1 MYDLV
6 TFGEAMVRLASPDFM
21 RLENAST
28 LLATAG
34 GAELNVAVNS
44 ANIGLKTAWVSRL
57 VDNWSGRF
65 IRNKA
70 RESGVDTS
78 HIIWSD
84 FDGVGHERNGFYH
97 LELGAGPRASS
108 VTYDRGYT
116 AISNI
121 QPGELDW
128 TSIFDG
134 AKWFH
139 LSGIT
144 PALSET
150 AAAVSKEALEIARK
164 LGLETSYDLNFRSKL
179 WSPEE
184 AQAVNQDLVKFVTVL
199 IGNEEDFEKS
209 LGFKAEGT
217 TEDFAEL
224 DPESYKEVVF
234 RVADT
239 YPNVKKIGT
248 TLRDAKTGWLND
260 WRTLLFDGQQ
270 FYLSQIYKDLELVDR
285 VGGGDSFSSGLIYS
299 LLREKSAQE
308 AVDFAGAYSALA
320 HTFPGDFNWA
330 TVEEAEKAMQSGSVR
345 ISR

>member
-1 MYDLV
+1 M
-6 TFGEAMVRLASPDFM
+6 P
-21 RLENAST
+21 
-28 LLATAG
+28 
-34 GAELNVAVNS
+34 
-44 ANIGLKTAWVSRL
+44 
-57 VDNWSGRF
+57 
-65 IRNKA
+65 
-70 RESGVDTS
+70 
-78 HIIWSD
+78 
-84 FDGVGHERNGFYH
+84 
-97 LELGAGPRASS
+97 LGPNHHTG
-108 VTYDRGYT
+108 
-116 AISNI
+116 N

-184 AQAVNQDLVKFVTVL
+184 AQAANQDLVKFVTVL